1 MPADD
6 QNHMLNSTAGTCTA
20 RHLRARTLPRLLI
33 IPLYRFWVG
42 SVSCRS
48 KNSSRQY
55 KLADAA
61 CRTGQRVILSP
72 HCIRHDPWNKTLK
85 ATSIRTCSGTP
96 PICWIVSGGSHDVIE
111 VPPKSLSRMPI
122 GTCRIS
128 MSCRLQVHTRHSNVC
143 WPPEVLPS
151 TQSYRLSAILSCVP
165 ALSSAQTQT
174 QIAAEEQARTLSFE
188 RSCLASR

>member
-1 MPADD
+1 
-6 QNHMLNSTAGTCTA
+6 MLNSTAGTCTA

-128 MSCRLQVHTRHSNVC
+128 MSCRLQQAPHDEVTAATVVKHTHAIRMCVGPPRCCRVHRATGCQPYSLAF
-143 WPPEVLPS
+143 PPSAAHRLKPRLPLRS
-151 TQSYRLSAILSCVP
+151 KR
-165 ALSSAQTQT
+165 
-174 QIAAEEQARTLSFE
+174 AR
-188 RSCLASR
+188 